1 MPEPFVIGLTGSI
14 GMGKSETAKLFA
26 AQGVPVHDADA
37 AIAQLYGKGGA
48 AVDVIARAFPGTVK
62 DGAVDRAALS
72 AAVVNDRDALKK
84 LEALVHPLVAA
95 ERDRFLKAANAPIVL
110 FDIPLLFETGANAE
124 VDAVVV
130 ASAPEA
136 VQRARVLSRPGMTL
150 EKFEALK
157 ARQLDDAQKRQ
168 QAHYVVITDKGLD
181 HAREQVKM
189 ILADIRAKLPAFA
202 RARAAKEN
210 PHA

>member
-1 MPEPFVIGLTGSI
+1 M
-14 GMGKSETAKLFA
+14 
-26 AQGVPVHDADA
+26 
-37 AIAQLYGKGGA
+37 
-48 AVDVIARAFPGTVK
+48 
-62 DGAVDRAALS
+62 
-72 AAVVNDRDALKK
+72 
-84 LEALVHPLVAA
+84 
-95 ERDRFLKAANAPIVL
+95 
-110 FDIPLLFETGANAE
+110 
-124 VDAVVV
+124 
-130 ASAPEA
+130 ASAPEH
-136 VQRARVLSRPGMTL
+136 VQRARVLARPGMTA

-202 RARAAKEN
+202 RAAKEN

>member
-1 MPEPFVIGLTGSI
+1 MAKPFVIGLTGSI

-26 AQGVPVHDADA
+26 AEGVPVHDADA
-37 AIAQLYGKGGA
+37 AIARLYGKGGA
-48 AVDVIARAFPGTVK
+48 AVNVIAGAFPGTVK

-72 AAVVNDRDALKK
+72 AKVVNDPAALKK
-84 LEALVHPLVAA
+84 LEALVHPLVVA
-95 ERDRFLKAANAPIVL
+95 ERNEFLKSTGAPILL
-110 FDIPLLFETGANAE
+110 FDIPLLFETGGDKE
-124 VDAVVV
+124 MDAVVV
-130 ASAPEA
+130 ASAPEE
-136 VQRARVLSRPGMTL
+136 VQRARVLSRPGMTA

-157 ARQLDDAQKRQ
+157 ARQLSDAQKRQ

-202 RARAAKEN
+202 RAAKEN
-210 PHA
+210 PDA